1 MELMGIY
8 IFIWEGVKMSY
19 RTDWCGQPPF
29 ATMLGIWV
37 LERQQP
43 KTKGKTDIDSAQI
56 GLRLMIFFGV
66 NNRSKFWK
74 KWVFLSNLQESWKQW
89 FNLLPVLPVLGA

>member
-74 KWVFLSNLQESWKQW
+74 KWVFLSNL
-89 FNLLPVLPVLGA
+89 